1 MDTTPKTIS
10 QGIRFFKDRYIFSE
24 KNTTTQRMYFRSVH
38 LFGLFLLLGDDQATD
53 KVASRFRNSTSIKSK
68 LEEYID
74 QRFFDERKDHPVPPG
89 AEQLPIKMD
98 ITRSLLSELHP
109 TVLAEFLGW
118 LKKNERNNYQG
129 YSDSSVQVY
138 LSAVRNLLKFW
149 RTYELITFS
158 SDQENAA
165 IEGSRTKVRKSTR
178 SRSLVNKV
186 PEQFGETMLRQAASI
201 PLPSPG
207 SVGKHLRLRRLNVL
221 RTRAVIYTLAASALR
236 VSDLVRLKKADL
248 LPARRGETVKII
260 SKKTGLPS
268 EIYLHADVLAVID
281 AYTIERDDI
290 SPWIFIQ
297 HGRAGKK
304 VTPASAQAFMR
315 EEVRRGYGQRL
326 SEHTIREIV
335 KDVAI
340 RAGYLEED
348 GSNPNELYCSP
359 HAFRHE
365 YANRLR
371 QLGVPL
377 ADIQDVLG
385 HADPSTTKNAYAT
398 KPNIPAIIAAGQ
410 SLQALPEELKKTLQK
425 ES

>member
-1 MDTTPKTIS
+1 VDINKA
-10 QGIRFFKDRYIFSE
+10 
-24 KNTTTQRMYFRSVH
+24 
-38 LFGLFLLLGDDQATD
+38 LLAD
-53 KVASRFRNSTSIKSK
+53 
-68 LEEYID
+68 
-74 QRFFDERKDHPVPPG
+74 
-89 AEQLPIKMD
+89 
-98 ITRSLLSELHP
+98 LHP

-118 LKKNERNNYQG
+118 LKKEERNDHQG
-129 YSDSSVQVY
+129 YSDSSVGVY

-178 SRSLVNKV
+178 SRSLVSKV
-186 PEQFGETMLRQAASI
+186 PEHFSETMLRQALTI
-201 PLPSPG
+201 PLPSPDRRY
-207 SVGKHLRLRRLNVL
+207 KLLRLDRLNVL
-221 RTRAVIYTLAASALR
+221 RTRAVVYTLAASALR
-236 VSDLVRLKKADL
+236 VSDLVRLKKSDL
-248 LPARRGETVKII
+248 LPARRGDTAKII

-268 EIYLHADVLAVID
+268 EVFFHSDVLGVID
-281 AYTIERDDI
+281 AYLNERDDI

-304 VTPASAQAFMR
+304 VTLASTQAFMR

-335 KDVAI
+335 KSVAI
-340 RAGYLEED
+340 QVGYLEED

-410 SLQALPEELKKTLQK
+410 SLQALPVELKNSLYM
-425 ES
+425 EE

>member
-38 LFGLFLLLGDDQATD
+38 LFGLFLLLGDDLVIDKIAAQFKNPNRVKTD
-53 KVASRFRNSTSIKSK
+53 
-68 LEEYID
+68 LEEYIN
-74 QRFFDERKDHPVPPG
+74 QRFFEAIINYPVPPG
-89 AEQLPIKMD
+89 ADQLPIKME
-98 ITRSLLSELHP
+98 ITRTSLSELHP

-118 LKKNERNNYQG
+118 LKKDERNGHQG

-178 SRSLVNKV
+178 SRSLANKV

-201 PLPSPG
+201 PLPSSG
-207 SVGKHLRLRRLNVL
+207 SAKKHLRLQRLNVL

-236 VSDLVRLKKADL
+236 VSDLVRLKKMDL

-268 EIYLHADVLAVID
+268 EIFLHDDVLSVID
-281 AYTIERDDI
+281 AYTKERDDV
-290 SPWIFIQ
+290 SPWLFIQ

-304 VTPASAQAFMR
+304 VTPASVQAFMR

-340 RAGYLEED
+340 RAGYLEKD

-410 SLQALPEELKKTLQK
+410 NLQALPEDIKQLITN
-425 ES
+425 

>member
-1 MDTTPKTIS
+1 METTPKTIS

-38 LFGLFLLLGDDQATD
+38 LFGLFLLLSDDQATE
-53 KVASRFRNSTSIKSK
+53 KVAVLFGNPNRVKAD
-68 LEEYID
+68 LDEYID
-74 QRFFDERKDHPVPPG
+74 QCFFKDQANHPIPPG
-89 AEQLPIKMD
+89 ADKLPIKID
-98 ITRSLLSELHP
+98 ISKALLSELHP

-118 LKKNERNNYQG
+118 LKKDERNDHQG
-129 YSDSSVQVY
+129 YSDSSIQVY

-149 RTYELITFS
+149 RTYELIRFS

-165 IEGSRTKVRKSTR
+165 IEGSRTKVRKSPR

-201 PLPSPG
+201 PLPSPATA
-207 SVGKHLRLRRLNVL
+207 GKHFRLERLNVL

-236 VSDLVRLKKADL
+236 VSDLVRLKKSDL

-260 SKKTGLPS
+260 SKKTSLPS
-268 EIYLHADVLAVID
+268 EIFLHLDVLSVVDEYIK
-281 AYTIERDDI
+281 ERNDI

-297 HGRAGKK
+297 HGRAGTK

-315 EEVRRGYGQRL
+315 EDVRRGYGQRL

-335 KDVAI
+335 KAVAI
-340 RAGYLEED
+340 QAGYLEED

-385 HADPSTTKNAYAT
+385 HADPSTTKNTYAT

-410 SLQALPEELKKTLQK
+410 SLQALPEDIKQLIKD
-425 ES
+425 S

>member
-1 MDTTPKTIS
+1 MNTTPKTIS
-10 QGIRFFKDRYIFSE
+10 QGIQFFKERYIFSE
-24 KNTTTQRMYFRSVH
+24 KNTTTQRMYFRSAH
-38 LFGLFLLLGDDQATD
+38 LFGLFLLLGDDGITE
-53 KVASRFRNSTSIKSK
+53 KVAKQFRNHEKVRAD
-68 LEEYID
+68 LDEYIKH
-74 QRFFDERKDHPVPPG
+74 RYFEAHPSTPAPPG
-89 AEQLPIKMD
+89 ADRLPIKVD
-98 ITRSLLSELHP
+98 ISQARLADLHP

-118 LKKNERNNYQG
+118 LKKDERNDHQG

-138 LSAVRNLLKFW
+138 LSAIRNLLKFW
-149 RTYELITFS
+149 RTYDLISFS

-165 IEGSRTKVRKSTR
+165 IEGSRTRVRKSSR
-178 SRSLVNKV
+178 SRSLANRV
-186 PEQFGETMLRQAASI
+186 PEQFAETMLREAMSVS
-201 PLPSPG
+201 LPSPE
-207 SVGKHLRLRRLNVL
+207 KRYKRLRLERLNVL

-248 LPARRGETVKII
+248 LPARRDETVKII

-268 EIYLHADVLAVID
+268 EIYFHPDVLAVLD
-281 AYTIERDDI
+281 AYLDERDDI

-304 VTPASAQAFMR
+304 VTPASTQAFMR
-315 EEVRRGYGQRL
+315 EENRRGYGQRL

-335 KDVAI
+335 KAVAVQ
-340 RAGYLEED
+340 AGYLEED

-385 HADPSTTKNAYAT
+385 HADPGTTKKAYAT
-398 KPNIPAIIAAGQ
+398 KANIPAIIAAGQ
-410 SLQALPEELKKTLQK
+410 SLQALPEDLKDRV
-425 ES
+425 

>member
-1 MDTTPKTIS
+1 
-10 QGIRFFKDRYIFSE
+10 
-24 KNTTTQRMYFRSVH
+24 
-38 LFGLFLLLGDDQATD
+38 LL
-53 KVASRFRNSTSIKSK
+53 VN
-68 LEEYID
+68 
-74 QRFFDERKDHPVPPG
+74 
-89 AEQLPIKMD
+89 
-98 ITRSLLSELHP
+98 LHP

-118 LKKNERNNYQG
+118 LKKNERNSRRG

-178 SRSLVNKV
+178 SRSMANKV
-186 PEQFGETMLRQAASI
+186 PENFSETMLRQAMTT
-201 PLPSPG
+201 PLPSMD
-207 SVGKHLRLRRLNVL
+207 KYDKQFRLSQLNVL
-221 RTRAVIYTLAASALR
+221 RTRAVVYTLAASALR
-236 VSDLVRLKKADL
+236 VSDLVRLKKSDL
-248 LPARRGETVKII
+248 LPARQGETVKIT

-268 EIYLHADVLAVID
+268 AIYFHRDVLSVID
-281 AYTIERDDI
+281 SYLNERDDL

-304 VTPASAQAFMR
+304 VTPASIQSFMR
-315 EEVRRGYGQRL
+315 KEVRRGYGQRL

-335 KDVAI
+335 KCVAI

-385 HADPSTTKNAYAT
+385 HASPSTTKNTYAI

-410 SLQALPEELKKTLQK
+410 SLQALPEDLLNIL
-425 ES
+425 

>member
-24 KNTTTQRMYFRSVH
+24 KNTTTQRMYFRSIH
-38 LFGLFLLLGDDQATD
+38 LFGLFLLLGDDQAID
-53 KVASRFRNSTSIKSK
+53 KIASRFKNPTRVKTD
-68 LEEYID
+68 LEEYIE
-74 QRFFDERKDHPVPPG
+74 QRFFEDNINHPVPAG
-89 AEQLPIKMD
+89 ADQIPIKMD
-98 ITRSLLSELHP
+98 ITRTLLGELHP

-118 LKKNERNNYQG
+118 LKKDERNGHQG

-178 SRSLVNKV
+178 SRSLANKV
-186 PEQFGETMLRQAASI
+186 PEQFGETMLRQAANI
-201 PLPSPG
+201 PLPSPA
-207 SVGKHLRLRRLNVL
+207 SARKNLRLQRLNVL

-236 VSDLVRLKKADL
+236 VSDLVRLKKSDL
-248 LPARRGETVKII
+248 IPARRGETVKII

-268 EIYLHADVLAVID
+268 EIYLHDDVLSIID
-281 AYTIERDDI
+281 AYTKERDDR

-304 VTPASAQAFMR
+304 VSPASIQAFMR

-410 SLQALPEELKKTLQK
+410 SLQALPEDIKQLITN
-425 ES
+425 